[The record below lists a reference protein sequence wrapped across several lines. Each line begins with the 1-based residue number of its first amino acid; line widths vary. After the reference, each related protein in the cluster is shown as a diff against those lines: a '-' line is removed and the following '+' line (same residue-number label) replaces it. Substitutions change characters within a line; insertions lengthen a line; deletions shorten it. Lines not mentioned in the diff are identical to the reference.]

1 MIQQLL
7 LTLTVLVLL
16 LLITGADQI
25 WIKHDDKRLR
35 RFNPPSRGKSL
46 SAGDD
51 DELYIDTAPP

>member
-25 WIKHDDKRLR
+25 WIKHDDERLC
-35 RFNPPSRGKSL
+35 RFNPPSVGKSL

-51 DELYIDTAPP
+51 DKLYIE